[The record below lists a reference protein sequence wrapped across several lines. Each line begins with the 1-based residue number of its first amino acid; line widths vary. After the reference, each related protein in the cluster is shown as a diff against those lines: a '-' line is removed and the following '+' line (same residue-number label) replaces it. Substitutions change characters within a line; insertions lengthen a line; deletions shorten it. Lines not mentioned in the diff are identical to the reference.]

1 MTVTSP
7 KAHITELIHTKSE
20 TQNLIRSL
28 GATLEALLQDAKVWI
43 VKFEDAEPKVRTAF
57 SPNCSEYNQGPPPT
71 HSPPPA
77 SILSVGSTE
86 TRIIPDL
93 RTDQQSGTAAVD
105 LVEAGYSSCVVHTI
119 RPFNGQIW
127 GAIIAYS
134 KLSHLPL
141 DRRITALEDHHLWIQ
156 FASTILE
163 RRVLGEQLRVFEIRL
178 DLAAKGGGM
187 GIFDWDLLTDTLF
200 WSPQLLEIYGVTPS
214 SFSGRYEDFQKV
226 VVPED
231 LPYIEERLQ
240 KAIATQERYFSL
252 KHRFLKPSGELR
264 WLESLGEF
272 IYGEDGKPI
281 RLIGTAYDCTERVR
295 VQEQMTEDRRRLELA
310 LEAGE
315 LGFWDWNIVTGQVQ
329 FGGEWGKMLG
339 YSLEELQP
347 RVETWERLVH
357 PDDMPIIQEVLK
369 KHLDGKTPFYESEHR
384 LISKDGRW
392 VWVLDRGRVVERD
405 ASGRPLR
412 ALGIHANITAQKI
425 VRETLRETD
434 KRKDEFLATLA
445 HELRNPLA
453 PIRTGLAI
461 IRKDP
466 TSVSASKAR
475 EMMERQLAHMVR
487 LIDDLLDV
495 SRISTGRL
503 SLKRKPVSVKD
514 IVATAIEAS
523 QPLIDSEHHTLTCH
537 LSDEDLVVNG
547 DLTRLSQS
555 LSNLLTNA
563 AKYTPQGGKIDLFVG
578 REDGILTISVTDN
591 GLGVPNDLQE
601 HIFDLFGQVNKTL
614 DRAQGGLGIGLALVR
629 TLIKLHGGEVTVF
642 SEGSG
647 RGSTFTIKLPLQGTP
662 DMKLKGETMTELHQR
677 TSKKRVLIVDDNID
691 AAKSLS
697 LFVEMLGH
705 TTVIAANGPDAV
717 ERVASFR
724 PDVIFLDIGLP
735 GMSGFEVAKII
746 RQLPEALHTQII
758 ALTGWGTEETKIK
771 TKEAGFNEHLIKP
784 VELERV
790 ESILFSHETP
800 LTSGDTASSCT
811 I

>member
-1 MTVTSP
+1 
-7 KAHITELIHTKSE
+7 L
-20 TQNLIRSL
+20 
-28 GATLEALLQDAKVWI
+28 
-43 VKFEDAEPKVRTAF
+43 
-57 SPNCSEYNQGPPPT
+57 
-71 HSPPPA
+71 
-77 SILSVGSTE
+77 
-86 TRIIPDL
+86 
-93 RTDQQSGTAAVD
+93 D
-105 LVEAGYSSCVVHTI
+105 LVNAGYSSCVVHTI

-134 KLSHLPL
+134 KLPNLPVEL
-141 DRRITALEDHHLWIQ
+141 RRPTLEDNHLWIQ

-200 WSPQLLEIYGVTPS
+200 WSPQLLEIYGISPTE
-214 SFSGRYEDFQKV
+214 FSGRYEDFRNV

-231 LPYIEERLQ
+231 LPNIEKRLQ
-240 KAIATQERYFSL
+240 EALSNHERYFSL
-252 KHRFLKPSGELR
+252 KHRFLKPSGEIR

-272 IYGEDGKPI
+272 IYGEDGRPI

-295 VQEQMTEDRRRLELA
+295 VQEQVTEDRRRLELA

-329 FGGEWGKMLG
+329 FGGEWAKMLG
-339 YSLEELQP
+339 YSLEELKP

-369 KHLDGKTPFYESEHR
+369 KHLDGKTPYYESEHR

-405 ASGRPLR
+405 DCGRPLR

-461 IRKDP
+461 IQKDP
-466 TSVSASKAR
+466 SSVAASKAR

-503 SLKRKPVSVKD
+503 RLKRERVSVKD
-514 IVATAIEAS
+514 IVSTAVEAS
-523 QPLIDSEHHTLTCH
+523 QPLIDSGHHTLTCH
-537 LSDEDLVVNG
+537 LPEEELLING
-547 DLTRLSQS
+547 DLTRLAQS

-563 AKYTPQGGKIDLFVG
+563 AKYTPEGGQIELTVTRD
-578 REDGILTISVTDN
+578 DGILKICVSDN
-591 GLGVPNDLQE
+591 GLGVPQDMQE

-629 TLIKLHGGEVTVF
+629 TLIKLHGGEITVF

-647 RGSTFTIKLPLQGTP
+647 KGSTFTIQLPLQGSP
-662 DMKLKGETMTELHQR
+662 DMASKGETMKELHQR

-705 TTVIAANGPDAV
+705 TTHTAANGPDAV
-717 ERVASFR
+717 ESVASFR
-724 PDVIFLDIGLP
+724 PDIIFLDIGLP

-784 VELERV
+784 VELDRV
-790 ESILFSHETP
+790 ESILNAQEPPSP
-800 LTSGDTASSCT
+800 SGEAVSEYTM
-811 I
+811 